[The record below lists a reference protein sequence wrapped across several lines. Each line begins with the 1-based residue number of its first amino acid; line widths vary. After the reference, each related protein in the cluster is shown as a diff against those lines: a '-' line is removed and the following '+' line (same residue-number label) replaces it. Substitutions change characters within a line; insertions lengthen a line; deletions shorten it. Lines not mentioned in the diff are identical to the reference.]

1 MAGKIVADT
10 LEHSTAGSIATNYVV
25 EGSAKA
31 WANIDGTGT
40 ANLRDSFNISTL
52 TDVGVSNYKLT
63 FSSTMSTANYS
74 PVASGNLSTANSGR
88 TISCPGSTI
97 TTSEVDMKCFRTD
110 TLASEDFAYAI
121 SQIHGDLA

>member
-1 MAGKIVADT
+1 MSTLKADTIVAANGSSPVT
-10 LEHSTAGSIATNYVV
+10 LTKQSA
-25 EGSAKA
+25 AKA
-31 WANIDGTGT
+31 WANIDGTST

-52 TDVGVSNYKLT
+52 TDVGLSNYKLT

-74 PVASGNLSTANSGR
+74 PVASGNISTANSGR
-88 TISCPGSTI
+88 TVSCPGSTI

-110 TLASEDFAYAI
+110 TLAAEDFAYAI